1 MGSQDETG
9 GWLPAE
15 AQSGAG
21 HEVPTKAPG
30 GPPSESLLDEP
41 EVVGF
46 GGSVEAL
53 QRDVSHVTLKQAE
66 LRRLIHPT
74 PTASEARRP

>member
-1 MGSQDETG
+1 MGSQEQAG

-21 HEVPTKAPG
+21 HEVPDAAPG
-30 GPPSESLLDEP
+30 GPPPESHVGEYADDSEAADE
-41 EVVGF
+41 F
-46 GGSVEAL
+46 R
-53 QRDVSHVTLKQAE
+53 RDVSHVTLKMKE

-74 PTASEARRP
+74 PTASEAPRP